1 MRNLSVSVAIAALL
15 ATAPVYALGG
25 GVAVTGYCKSVG
37 GLIASEGSVMS
48 VSSQI
53 TALQGTLATQLHL
66 IGSSIASQEGALI
79 STIDSQ
85 FKNEN
90 NQIRHSANAARI
102 GAIKAQQALA
112 MAPNQ
117 QPQNMCDAPGL
128 GAGIQVGSQ
137 TNADLTQKIA
147 AASNTHDTTF
157 TRPID
162 AGAETGGVAHILGLL
177 VRRHRERLLGFDRA
191 DARGVR
197 AVADL
202 VVLVLELGVDR

>member
-1 MRNLSVSVAIAALL
+1 MRKLSVSIAMAAILAAVP
-15 ATAPVYALGG
+15 AYALGG
-25 GVAVTGYCKSVG
+25 VAITGYCKSVG
-37 GLIASEGSVMS
+37 GLVASEGSVIA

-53 TALQGTLATQLHL
+53 TALQGTLAAQLHL

-102 GAIKAQQALA
+102 GQIKAQQALA

-137 TNADLTQKIA
+137 TDADLTQKIA

-162 AGAETGGVAHILGLL
+162 ADT
-177 VRRHRERLLGFDRA
+177 
-191 DARGVR
+191 
-197 AVADL
+197 AVMKAPSA
-202 VVLVLELGVDR
+202 VFGP